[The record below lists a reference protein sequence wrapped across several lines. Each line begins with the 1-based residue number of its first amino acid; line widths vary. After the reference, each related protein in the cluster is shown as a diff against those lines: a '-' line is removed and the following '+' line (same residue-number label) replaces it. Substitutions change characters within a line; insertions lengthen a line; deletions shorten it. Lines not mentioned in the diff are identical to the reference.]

1 MMIHL
6 TKTLIFFCMSISL
19 LSVAQ
24 KTYKYE
30 SVKNDPIGTRIYTL
44 DNGLTVLLA
53 ANKEEP
59 RIQTYIGVRAGGKD
73 DPSQTTGLAHYFE
86 HMMFKGTPN
95 FGTTNWEEE
104 KKLIA
109 QIEQLFEVYRKTTD
123 ADKRKEMYKE
133 IDRLSHE
140 ASKLAIPNEYDKLM
154 TAIGSTGTNAFTGL
168 DYTAYVENIPSNQIE
183 NWAKIQYD
191 RFTYPVLRLFHT
203 ELETVYEEKNM
214 SLTNDGR
221 KSSEAMLKALFPNH
235 PYGTQTVLGHPEHLK
250 NPSMTDI
257 NAFFKKYYVASNMC
271 VVMAGDFDYEEAIK
285 IIDQNFGKLERGNA
299 PKFKGEN
306 LMPLKENKYVDVV
319 GQEAENVTIAFRAGA
334 FGTQESYLAD
344 ILTMMLS
351 NGKAGLM
358 DLNLNKKQRTLG
370 ARAGTWTMIDH
381 GIISMSAGK
390 KEGQTLEEV
399 KDLLLAELESI
410 KKGQFD
416 EWLIN
421 AAINNLKLNEIRGY
435 DSNGGRARALVFAFM
450 NRRSWDEVVNYVNS
464 LSKITKQQIIDYA
477 NTLDNH
483 VVIYKRKGDPTDIPI
498 VEKPAITPNHI
509 NRDVKSSFLT
519 NIEKTTV
526 KPINPQFVDFK
537 KDMNKSKLKNNVDL
551 LYKQN
556 TDNGLFQMVYY
567 FPMGSDHDKK
577 INLAANY
584 LRYLGTSQMSSEQI
598 DQEFYKIA
606 CSYSVNTGRD
616 ETYISVSGLAEN
628 QEKAIMILEGLLSD
642 VQVNEKAYQNLVKDI
657 LKTRKDEKGNQR
669 ANFSAL
675 TNYAL
680 YGADSPQ
687 KNVLSE
693 AELNALNPQVL
704 VDILKSL
711 LHYPHEVL
719 YYGPTKINDITIL
732 VNKHHKTPAIFKA
745 IPQPKKF
752 IVQETNENKVIF
764 ANYKGPQSQVQTI
777 IKGQPFSNDVL
788 PEATVYND
796 YFGGGMNAIV
806 FQELREKRGL
816 AYSAWARYAAPTNP
830 NENFRNISF
839 IQTQNDKVVE
849 ALDVFN
855 DLFNNIPQSET
866 AFNLTKESMLSN
878 MRTQRTA
885 KMNVIWSYLENR
897 KMGRDYDLNQKMY
910 TTLPSKSLKD
920 AVAFSQN
927 NVKDKVKTYVILG
940 NEELLN
946 FEELEKKYGKVT
958 KLKAEEYF
966 GY

>member
-1 MMIHL
+1 
-6 TKTLIFFCMSISL
+6 MSITLVSN
-19 LSVAQ
+19 AQ
-24 KTYKYE
+24 KTYTYE
-30 SVKNDPIGTRIYTL
+30 SVKNDPIKTRIYTL
-44 DNGLTVLLA
+44 DNGLKVYLA

-73 DPSQTTGLAHYFE
+73 DPAQTTGLAHYFE

-104 KKLIA
+104 KKLIS

-123 ADKRKEMYKE
+123 TEKRKEMYKE

-221 KSSEAMLKALFPNH
+221 KSSEAMLKTLFPNH

-271 VVMAGDFDYEEAIK
+271 VVMAGDFEYDEAIK
-285 IIDQNFGKLERGNA
+285 IIDQQFGKLERGNA
-299 PKFKGEN
+299 PKFQGED
-306 LMPLKENKYVDVV
+306 LLPLTENKYVDVM
-319 GQEAENVTIAFRAGA
+319 GQEAENVTIAFRTAPY
-334 FGTQESYLAD
+334 GTPESYLAD
-344 ILTMMLS
+344 ILAMMLS
-351 NGKAGLM
+351 NGKAGLI
-358 DLNLNKKQRTLG
+358 DLNLNKKQKTLG

-381 GIISMSAGK
+381 GLMSLSAGK
-390 KEGQTLEEV
+390 KDGQTLEEV
-399 KDLLLAELESI
+399 KDLLLNEFESI
-410 KKGQFD
+410 KRGQFD

-421 AAINNLKLNEIRGY
+421 AAINNLKLNEIRGF

-464 LSKITKQQIIDYA
+464 LSKITKQQIVDYA
-477 NTLDNH
+477 KTFDKH
-483 VVIYKRKGDPTDIPI
+483 IVVYKRKGEATDIPI

-509 NRDVKSSFLT
+509 NRDVKSNFLA
-519 NIEKTTV
+519 NIEKSTV

-537 KDMNKSKLKNNVDL
+537 KDLSKGKLKNNVDV

-556 TDNGLFQMVYY
+556 TENGLFQLVYY
-567 FPMGSDHDKK
+567 FPMGSDHDKNV
-577 INLAANY
+577 NLAANY
-584 LRYLGTSQMSSEQI
+584 LRYLGTSKMTSEQV

-606 CSYSVNTGRD
+606 CSYSVNAGRD
-616 ETYISVSGLAEN
+616 ETYISLTGLAEN
-628 QEKAIMILEGLLSD
+628 QEKAIMLLEGLLAD
-642 VQVNEKAYQNLVKDI
+642 AQVNDKAYQNLVKDI
-657 LKTRKDEKGNQR
+657 LKTRKDNKGNQR
-669 ANFSAL
+669 ANFAAL
-675 TNYAL
+675 TNFAL

-687 KNVLSE
+687 KHQLSE
-693 AELNALNPQVL
+693 TELNALNPQVL
-704 VDILKSL
+704 VDILKNITQ
-711 LHYPHEVL
+711 YPHEVL
-719 YYGPTKINDITIL
+719 YFGPAKLVDLTTL
-732 VNKHHKTPAIFKA
+732 VNKHHLTPAKFKT

-752 IVQETNENKVIF
+752 NVQDTNENQVIF
-764 ANYKGPQSQVQTI
+764 AHYKGPQSQVQTI
-777 IKGQPFSNDVL
+777 IKGQPFSNDIL
-788 PEATVYND
+788 PEVTVYND

-816 AYSAWARYAAPTNP
+816 AYSAWARYASPSDP
-830 NENFRNISF
+830 KENFRNISF

-855 DLFNNIPQSET
+855 DLFDNMPQSET
-866 AFNLTKESMLSN
+866 AFNLSKESMMSN

-897 KMGRDYDLNQKMY
+897 KMGRDYDLNEKMY
-910 TTLPSKSLKD
+910 TVLPSKSLKD
-920 AVAFSQN
+920 AVAFSQK
-927 NVKDKVKTYVILG
+927 NVKDKAKTYVILG

-958 KLKAEEYF
+958 KVKAEDYF

>member
-1 MMIHL
+1 
-6 TKTLIFFCMSISL
+6 MSITLVSH
-19 LSVAQ
+19 AQ
-24 KTYKYE
+24 KTYTYE
-30 SVKNDPIGTRIYTL
+30 SIKNDPIKTRIYTL
-44 DNGLTVLLA
+44 DNGLKVYLT

-59 RIQTYIGVRAGGKD
+59 RIQTYVGVRAGGKD
-73 DPSQTTGLAHYFE
+73 DPAQTTGLAHYFE

-123 ADKRKEMYKE
+123 VEKRKELYKE
-133 IDRLSHE
+133 IDRISHE

-191 RFTYPVLRLFHT
+191 RFTYPVLRLLHT

-271 VVMAGDFDYEEAIK
+271 VVMAGDFDYDEAIK
-285 IIDQNFGKLERGNA
+285 IIDQNFGKLEKGNA
-299 PKFKGEN
+299 PKFKGDN
-306 LMPLKENKYVDVV
+306 LLALTENKYIDVM
-319 GQEAENVTIAFRAGA
+319 GQEAENVTVAFRTAP

-344 ILTMMLS
+344 ILAMMLS

-358 DLNLNKKQRTLG
+358 DLNLNKKQKTLG

-381 GIISMSAGK
+381 GSMSFSAGK

-399 KDLLLAELESI
+399 KDLLLSELESI

-421 AAINNLKLNEIRGY
+421 AAINNLKLNEIRGF

-464 LSKITKQQIIDYA
+464 LSKITKQQIVNYA
-477 NTLDNH
+477 NTLDKH
-483 VVIYKRKGDPTDIPI
+483 IVIYKRKGEATDIPI
-498 VEKPAITPNHI
+498 VEKPAITPNFI
-509 NRDVKSSFLT
+509 NRDAKSNFLT
-519 NIEKTTV
+519 AIKKTTV
-526 KPINPQFVDFK
+526 KPINPKFVDFK
-537 KDMNKSKLKNNVDL
+537 KDMNTGKLKNNIDV

-556 TDNGLFQMVYY
+556 TDNGLFQLVYY
-567 FPMGSDHDKK
+567 FPMGSDHDKNV
-577 INLAANY
+577 NLAANY
-584 LRYLGTSQMSSEQI
+584 LRYLGTSKMTSEQV

-606 CSYSVNTGRD
+606 CSYSVNAGRD
-616 ETYISVSGLAEN
+616 ETYISLSGLAEN
-628 QEKAIMILEGLLSD
+628 QEKAIMILESLLAD
-642 VQVNEKAYQNLVKDI
+642 AQVNEKAYTNLVKDI
-657 LKTRKDEKGNQR
+657 LKTRKDNKGNQR
-669 ANFSAL
+669 SNFAAL

-680 YGADSPQ
+680 YGSDSPQ
-687 KNVLSE
+687 KHQLSE

-704 VDILKSL
+704 VDILKNL
-711 LHYPHEVL
+711 TNYPHEVL
-719 YYGPTKINDITIL
+719 YYGPTKLANLTTL
-732 VNKHHKTPAIFKA
+732 VNKHHQSPAKFKA
-745 IPQPKKF
+745 IPEPKKF
-752 IVQETNENKVIF
+752 AVQDTNENQVIF
-764 ANYKGPQSQVQTI
+764 AHYKGPQSQVQTI
-777 IKGQPFSNDVL
+777 IKGQPFSNEVL

-816 AYSAWARYAAPTNP
+816 AYSAWARYAAPSDP
-830 NENFRNISF
+830 KENFRNISF

-855 DLFNNIPQSET
+855 DLFNDMPESET
-866 AFNLTKESMLSN
+866 AFNLTKESMMSN

-897 KMGRDYDLNQKMY
+897 KMGRTYDLNEKMY
-910 TTLPSKSLKD
+910 QELPSKSLKD
-920 AVAFSQN
+920 AVSFSQK
-927 NVKDKVKTYVILG
+927 NVKDKAKTYVILG

-958 KLKAEEYF
+958 KVKAEDYF